1 VINKT
6 EAKSGK
12 HSYLER
18 HKMELARAC
27 FEKNDAKWTPHDAE
41 EDGGAKN
48 ALKKYGSRNVDRDRR
63 SHAKWANTSTRIPNK
78 FAQLS
83 DLTSCC

>member
-1 VINKT
+1 MEGIPIS
-6 EAKSGK
+6 SGIK
-12 HSYLER
+12 WNWLGHALK
-18 HKMELARAC
+18 KMMPG
-27 FEKNDAKWTPHDAE
+27 NTKWTPHDAE

-48 ALKKYGSRNVDRDRR
+48 ALKKYGSRNMDRVRR